1 MKALDFVEG
10 LKEIIEGMEINQ
22 LLSLA
27 DRWLAGASSSAP
39 VPNQIHPNQQP
50 LSDQDKNLF
59 SELVFKSHAGY
70 FSLLRSETTRKILE
84 GLNVKA
90 FYEPSLLRLLVAN
103 TSTFSQ
109 MGQLRQIPE
118 LFSFFEK
125 LKSLRAVYATS
136 QSLLE
141 IEKVGTV
148 EPSKGIVELELIEY
162 ADEDGVSAKRMTVF
176 VSTIDEL
183 HMSLAIVLGTPTD
196 ALTFKYLD
204 SGSSFL
210 VALQCLKPI
219 AETLNTLLNQWWDKF
234 RFWRFDTFEKRMAAI
249 EEGLTVAD
257 TVRQA
262 IEKGTIT
269 QEEGAN
275 LKLRILRGV
284 DNLIGIG
291 ATVPLREDATVDQR
305 QLLTDMRN
313 TKLLGSGQP
322 SDDKPKGDG
331 GIDED
336 PGRSLRVVD

>member
-10 LKEIIEGMEINQ
+10 LKEIVDGMEVDQ
-22 LLSLA
+22 LLALA
-27 DRWLAGASSSAP
+27 QRWLAGATHNPP
-39 VPNQIHPNQQP
+39 VPNQLHPGQQP

-70 FSLLRSETTRKILE
+70 FSLLRTETTRKILE
-84 GLNVKA
+84 GLNVKD
-90 FYEPSLLRLLVAN
+90 FYEPSLLRVLVAN
-103 TSTFSQ
+103 MSPFSQ
-109 MGQLRQIPE
+109 LGQLRQMPE

-125 LKSLRAVYATS
+125 LKSLRAVYTTS
-136 QSLLE
+136 KNLLE
-141 IEKVGTV
+141 EEKVGTV
-148 EPSKGIVELELIEY
+148 DPANGIVELEIIEY
-162 ADEDGVSAKRMTVF
+162 ADEEGVSAKRMTVF
-176 VSTIDEL
+176 VSTVTEL

-204 SGSSFL
+204 SGSSFI
-210 VALQCLKPI
+210 VALQCLKSI

-269 QEEGAN
+269 QEEGTN

-291 ATVPLREDATVDQR
+291 ATVPLKESATVDQR
-305 QLLTDMRN
+305 QLLTEMRN
-313 TKLLGSGQP
+313 TKLLGAGEP
-322 SDDKPKGDG
+322 SDDKPKGDDG
-331 GIDED
+331 T
-336 PGRSLRVVD
+336 R

>member
-10 LKEIIEGMEINQ
+10 LKEIFEGLEIDQ

-27 DRWLAGASSSAP
+27 NRWLAGATANP
-39 VPNQIHPNQQP
+39 PAPNQPHPGQQP
-50 LSDQDKNLF
+50 LSDKDKNLF

-84 GLNVKA
+84 GLNVKE
-90 FYEPSLLRLLVAN
+90 FYEPSLLRVLVAN
-103 TSTFSQ
+103 VSTFQ
-109 MGQLRQIPE
+109 QLQQLRQLPE

-136 QSLLE
+136 KNLLE
-141 IEKVGTV
+141 AEKLGTIEAT
-148 EPSKGIVELELIEY
+148 KGIVELELIEY
-162 ADEDGVSAKRMTVF
+162 ADEEGVSEKRMAVF
-176 VSTIDEL
+176 VSTVAEV

-210 VALQCLKPI
+210 FALQCLKPI

-249 EEGLTVAD
+249 EEGLAVAD

-269 QEEGAN
+269 QEEGKN

-284 DNLIGIG
+284 DNLVGIG
-291 ATVPLREDATVDQR
+291 ATVPLGGDATVDER
-305 QLLTDMRN
+305 QLLTEMRN

-322 SDDKPKGDG
+322 IADAPKVDDENEEDLGRR
-331 GIDED
+331 IDL
-336 PGRSLRVVD
+336 SL